1 MIKILLIEDNE
12 ADARLTKDMLA
23 EQRDRFDLVHVDR
36 LSEALRRLRRE
47 PFHLVLLD
55 LRLSDSHG
63 LDTLRQVQAKSP
75 SLPILVLSGL
85 NDEGIALRAVQN
97 GAQDYLVKGQANG
110 DLLARAIRYAVERK
124 RAEERLI
131 YLAQYDH
138 LTGVA
143 NRTLLR
149 DRLLLALARSKRKD
163 QPVGLMFLDL
173 DRFKAINDTL
183 GHDIGD
189 QLLKA
194 VADRLKSC
202 VRQMDTVARMGGDE
216 FGILLEAIPSER
228 GLTTL
233 AQRILD
239 TIAQPFV
246 LEGHQVFVTV
256 SIGITVYPTDDED
269 SNNLLKHAD
278 TAMYRAKQ
286 HGGNTYQFFTPEMQA
301 AVRERLAMEQ
311 ALRKGLAKK
320 EFVLHYQ
327 PFFDLATRTVTG
339 IEAIVRWLSPASGLT
354 MPAHFIPIAEETG
367 LIIPLGAWVLRT
379 ACAQTK
385 KWQEA
390 GFPSLRIAVNI
401 SDRQFRQRNIAS
413 SLSQILHDTGLDPH
427 SLELEFPESVFMLN
441 TDATTTTLKELKELG
456 VRLSIDDFG
465 AGFSSLSHLKQF
477 PLDTLKIDQSF
488 VRDIPS
494 DPDVAAFVA
503 AIIAMA
509 RSLKLTVIG
518 EGVETNAQ
526 AAFLAEKGCHV
537 IQGYLCS
544 EPVPPEDLPRL
555 LREGGDCTRRNG
567 T

>member
-1 MIKILLIEDNE
+1 MIKILLVEDNE

-23 EQRDRFDLVHVDR
+23 EQRDRFDVVHVDH

-55 LRLSDSHG
+55 LSLSDSHG

-85 NDEGIALRAVQN
+85 NDEGIALQAVQN

-131 YLAQYDH
+131 FLAQYDH

-189 QLLKA
+189 HLLKA
-194 VADRLKSC
+194 VAERLKSC

-246 LEGHQVFVTV
+246 LEGHQVFATV

-301 AVRERLAMEQ
+301 AVRQRLAMEQ
-311 ALRKGLAKK
+311 ALRKGLAKR

-339 IEAIVRWLSPASGLT
+339 VEAIVRWLSPASGLT

-367 LIIPLGAWVLRT
+367 LMIPLGAWVLRS
-379 ACAQTK
+379 ACAQAK

-427 SLELEFPESVFMLN
+427 SLELEFPEGVFMLN

-494 DPDVAAFVA
+494 DPDAAAFVA

-555 LREGGDCTRRNG
+555 LREAGDSTRRNG

>member
-1 MIKILLIEDNE
+1 
-12 ADARLTKDMLA
+12 
-23 EQRDRFDLVHVDR
+23 
-36 LSEALRRLRRE
+36 
-47 PFHLVLLD
+47 FHLVLLD
-55 LRLSDSHG
+55 LSLSDSQG
-63 LDTLRQVQAKSP
+63 LETLRQVQAKSP

-85 NDEGIALRAVQN
+85 NDEGIALKAVQY

-194 VADRLKSC
+194 VAERLKSC

-246 LEGHQVFVTV
+246 LEGHQVFVTA

-327 PFFDLATRTVTG
+327 PFFDLATRTVAG

-379 ACAQTK
+379 ACTQAK

-390 GFPSLRIAVNI
+390 GFPLLRIAVNI

-427 SLELEFPESVFMLN
+427 SLELEFPESVFMVN
-441 TDATTTTLKELKELG
+441 IDAATTTLKELKKLG

-465 AGFSSLSHLKQF
+465 VGFSSFSHLKQF

-488 VRDIPS
+488 VRE
-494 DPDVAAFVA
+494 
-503 AIIAMA
+503 
-509 RSLKLTVIG
+509 LTVIG

-555 LREGGDCTRRNG
+555 LREGGDSTRRNG

>member
-1 MIKILLIEDNE
+1 MIKILLVEDNE
-12 ADARLTKDMLA
+12 VDARLTKDMLV

-55 LRLSDSHG
+55 LSLSDSHG
-63 LDTLRQVQAKSP
+63 LDTLRQIQAKSP

-85 NDEGIALRAVQN
+85 NDEGIALKAVQN

-194 VADRLKSC
+194 VAERLKSC
-202 VRQMDTVARMGGDE
+202 VRQMDTIARMGGDE

-246 LEGHQVFVTV
+246 LEGHQVFATV

-311 ALRKGLAKK
+311 ALRKGLAKR

-367 LIIPLGAWVLRT
+367 LMIPLGAWVLRT
-379 ACAQTK
+379 ACAQAK

-465 AGFSSLSHLKQF
+465 AGFSSLNHLRQF

-494 DPDVAAFVA
+494 DPDAAAFVA
-503 AIIAMA
+503 AIIAMG

-518 EGVETNAQ
+518 EGVETNEQ

-555 LREGGDCTRRNG
+555 LREGGDSMRRNG